1 MTTEEEEA
9 AGRAATD
16 DPTGSNAFAWPSQST
31 YDERRQLLGTEEE
44 SSDRVSS
51 DEEEGAAASAAW
63 SITREQLNYYT
74 TQFFSMQPNP
84 RGVIRGET
92 AKEFF
97 EKSRLPITE
106 LRKIWQLSDVTKD
119 GSLSMEEF
127 LTAMHLVVLRR
138 NDIELPEELPA
149 CLQPMTLRN
158 KLVDRHNKDLYSSEG
173 RADGGGPGG
182 ERGGEQ
188 SLLLSEDN
196 DPAGGGQRRPS
207 PYSPPGGGGGAA
219 NSKSPSSVISSPGGG
234 RSKPVNFD
242 FRDARRNPN
251 IIQPVPIRHSP
262 ESPVI
267 PTSDDDGAAAAAP
280 SVKQGRREVV
290 YEQLWNQEVS
300 AAEESVSSLT
310 LRSDGKKMQRIKSE
324 NSTDEENIDDSTEV
338 DGGGMNEDEDSPGG
352 SSSKLPYDGPVSLP
366 QFSDALNHHR
376 RRQSGVKEPSPP
388 LPPPRPGNVAAA
400 VAGVGHTRSS
410 SLDLN
415 STRGVVPPALP
426 PRQMSSGVMRS
437 AGVGSTSRDCRSIQ
451 ASISQYKEKNSVI
464 ARTINEL
471 HQEVSDALEERIA
484 LEFQLEQIKS
494 FGD

>member
-1 MTTEEEEA
+1 MC
-9 AGRAATD
+9 
-16 DPTGSNAFAWPSQST
+16 FCF
-31 YDERRQLLGTEEE
+31 RQLLGTEEE
-44 SSDRVSS
+44 SSDRFSS
-51 DEEEGAAASAAW
+51 DEDDDKTAAW
-63 SITREQLNYYT
+63 NITREQLNYYT

-138 NDIELPEELPA
+138 NNIALPEELPP
-149 CLQPMTLRN
+149 CLQPMNLRN
-158 KLVDRHNKDLYSSEG
+158 RLVDRHNKDLYSSEG
-173 RADGGGPGG
+173 RGGTGGDGAGEGGGDDEG
-182 ERGGEQ
+182 GGEQ
-188 SLLLSEDN
+188 SLLLSEDTDAASN
-196 DPAGGGQRRPS
+196 SGRRQSSPLSPSGAGGRGT
-207 PYSPPGGGGGAA
+207 

-234 RSKPVNFD
+234 GPGTRSKPVNFD

-267 PTSDDDGAAAAAP
+267 PTSDDDGAAGGAAP
-280 SVKQGRREVV
+280 SVKQGRREVI

-310 LRSDGKKMQRIKSE
+310 LKSDGGGGGSGSGSKKLPRVKSE
-324 NSTDEENIDDSTEV
+324 NSTDEEDIDDSTEV
-338 DGGGMNEDEDSPGG
+338 DGNVLLDDDDDEDASPG
-352 SSSKLPYDGPVSLP
+352 SLSKYPLPYDGPVSLP
-366 QFSDALNHHR
+366 QFSDALIHHR

-388 LPPPRPGNVAAA
+388 LPPPRPNQTTVS
-400 VAGVGHTRSS
+400 VVGVGHTRSS

-415 STRGVVPPALP
+415 STRGVIPPALP
-426 PRQMSSGVMRS
+426 PRQMSTGGVIK
-437 AGVGSTSRDCRSIQ
+437 GSTCTGIVGRDCRSMQVNIT
-451 ASISQYKEKNSVI
+451 QYRDKNSVI

-484 LEFQLEQIKS
+484 LEFQLEQLKS
-494 FGD
+494 FGE

>member
-1 MTTEEEEA
+1 MHF
-9 AGRAATD
+9 D
-16 DPTGSNAFAWPSQST
+16 TGEFFT
-31 YDERRQLLGTEEE
+31 HICDFRQLLCTEEE
-44 SSDRVSS
+44 SSDRCSS
-51 DEEEGAAASAAW
+51 DEDDDKASAW
-63 SITREQLNYYT
+63 NITREQLNYYT

-138 NDIELPEELPA
+138 NDIELPDELPA
-149 CLQPMTLRN
+149 CLQPLNLRN
-158 KLVDRHNKDLYSSEG
+158 KLVDRHNKDLYNSEG
-173 RADGGGPGG
+173 KEEAKGG
-182 ERGGEQ
+182 EGQ
-188 SLLLSEDN
+188 SLLSEDTDAASARQSSPLSPN
-196 DPAGGGQRRPS
+196 SAAGRS
-207 PYSPPGGGGGAA
+207 S
-219 NSKSPSSVISSPGGG
+219 NKSPSSVISSPGN

-267 PTSDDDGAAAAAP
+267 PTSDDDGANAAALP
-280 SVKQGRREVV
+280 TVKQGRREVL

-300 AAEESVSSLT
+300 AAEESLSSVTQRT
-310 LRSDGKKMQRIKSE
+310 LRKSE
-324 NSTDEENIDDSTEV
+324 NSTDEEEIDDSTEV
-338 DGGGMNEDEDSPGG
+338 DGAQLNDDNEDASPAGT
-352 SSSKLPYDGPVSLP
+352 KNLPYDGPVSLP
-366 QFSDALNHHR
+366 QFSDALNLHR
-376 RRQSGVKEPSPP
+376 RRASGAAAAGAGAATKDPSPP
-388 LPPPRPGNVAAA
+388 LPPRSGQSTGV
-400 VAGVGHTRSS
+400 GVGHARSS

-415 STRGVVPPALP
+415 RGVGPPALP
-426 PRQMSSGVMRS
+426 PRQLSSGVMS
-437 AGVGSTSRDCRSIQ
+437 ARRDCKSFQMNIG
-451 ASISQYKEKNSVI
+451 QYKEKNSVI

-484 LEFQLEQIKS
+484 LEFQLEQLKS
-494 FGD
+494 FGE